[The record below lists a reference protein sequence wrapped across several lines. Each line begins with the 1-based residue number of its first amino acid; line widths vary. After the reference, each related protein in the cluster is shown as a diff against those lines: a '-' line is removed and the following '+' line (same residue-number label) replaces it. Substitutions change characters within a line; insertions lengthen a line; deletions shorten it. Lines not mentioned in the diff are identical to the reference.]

1 MAPAYRT
8 TDRIDP
14 EWLAGLYRDSPF
26 LHAFAVFDRA
36 EFPERIA
43 FRVLEKDGRPV
54 AYLLLWTGPDG
65 SRAVHWL
72 GSEEAPERLAGEFPE
87 PPFTAVVPDGVG
99 PALQRRFPAAA
110 IQGVELQACR
120 TTPEPSGHARRLVAA
135 DAPALEAFADRSE
148 EPLGRGFRGRKP
160 EDGCVV
166 GVFEDGQLVSVA
178 SATVRLPEVWLIGG
192 VVTQAPS
199 RGRGH
204 ATSTTSWLAR
214 AALGVGAVPSL
225 YVRDANPVARSVYQR
240 LGFRPVSH
248 RSWVE
253 VGPPG
258 VA

>member
-1 MAPAYRT
+1 MAPAYRIV
-8 TDRIDP
+8 DQIDAD
-14 EWLAGLYRDSPF
+14 WLGKLYWDSPV
-26 LHAFAVFDRA
+26 LHAFAVYDRA
-36 EFPERIA
+36 EFPAQIA

-54 AYLLLWTGPDG
+54 AYLLLWTGAEG

-72 GSEEAPERLAGEFPE
+72 GSEEAPERLAAEFPE
-87 PPFTAVVPDGVG
+87 PPFTAVVPDGAG
-99 PALQRRFPAAA
+99 PAIHHRFPAAA
-110 IQGVELQACR
+110 IQGVELQVCR
-120 TTPEPSGHARRLVAA
+120 SAPDPTGSARRLVAA
-135 DAPALEAFADRSE
+135 DGPALKEFADRSD

-160 EDGCVV
+160 EDGYVV

-178 SATVRLPEVWLIGG
+178 SAMVRLPEVWLIGG
-192 VVTQAPS
+192 VVTQPES

-204 ATSTTSWLAR
+204 AASTTSWLAR
-214 AALGVGAVPSL
+214 AALGVGALPSL
-225 YVRDANPVARSVYQR
+225 YVRDANTVARSVYQR